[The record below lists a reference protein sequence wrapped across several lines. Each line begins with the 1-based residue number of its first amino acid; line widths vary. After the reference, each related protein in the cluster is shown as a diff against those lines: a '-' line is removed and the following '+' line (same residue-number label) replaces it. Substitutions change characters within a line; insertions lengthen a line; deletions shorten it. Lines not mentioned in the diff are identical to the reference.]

1 MANTGDQLAPL
12 VQGGV
17 PPAPRAA
24 CAGWFRK
31 LCNNGAVLGPCM
43 MFLFYVAELVTLQG
57 RCFSGDDLGW
67 DQPLGH
73 TAKPWFWF
81 QLVFNAL
88 GMLFAVAVA
97 CLNENFQLK
106 VFRDNYKV
114 QCVHGTHSEHVPR
127 SKQSRLD
134 ALCVHYLGQA
144 PIIGVALPF
153 FALLAFQVW
162 RIFLVGETWLH
173 VAQLG
178 LDLAGYTWLIIAWL
192 LTLASV
198 RDEDNLKSLAHA
210 IGVVGGLAHLL
221 FLIMQ
226 VTLISYVEVSEANLE
241 EEQKETPELAVN
253 FLTHVWEEMVGCS
266 MGCRVHVQALW
277 ASYVAAGTKSTHSHR
292 FAFVRPH
299 VAAAV

>member
-1 MANTGDQLAPL
+1 M
-12 VQGGV
+12 
-17 PPAPRAA
+17 
-24 CAGWFRK
+24 
-31 LCNNGAVLGPCM
+31 PC
-43 MFLFYVAELVTLQG
+43 VRRRV
-57 RCFSGDDLGW
+57 
-67 DQPLGH
+67 
-73 TAKPWFWF
+73 
-81 QLVFNAL
+81 
-88 GMLFAVAVA
+88 
-97 CLNENFQLK
+97 
-106 VFRDNYKV
+106 
-114 QCVHGTHSEHVPR
+114 
-127 SKQSRLD
+127 
-134 ALCVHYLGQA
+134 QA

>member
-1 MANTGDQLAPL
+1 MHPAAHAAAYHFLPHMRQEVHRQL
-12 VQGGV
+12 
-17 PPAPRAA
+17 
-24 CAGWFRK
+24 WFRK

-253 FLTHVWEEMVGCS
+253 FLTHVWEEMVRCS
-266 MGCRVHVQALW
+266 GWPSAHATCSAALRLPVQ
-277 ASYVAAGTKSTHSHR
+277 R
-292 FAFVRPH
+292 N